1 MGVDCNGIGGHSELA
16 LERYRDSTR
25 HMVIYDVLISS
36 PRGKAG
42 DRMRLFLTDE
52 EYAAIK
58 HAEKSGT
65 IKIVKHAAV
74 IEGHILP
81 DKKRRR

>member
-58 HAEKSGT
+58 HAEETGT

-81 DKKRRR
+81 DRKRRR